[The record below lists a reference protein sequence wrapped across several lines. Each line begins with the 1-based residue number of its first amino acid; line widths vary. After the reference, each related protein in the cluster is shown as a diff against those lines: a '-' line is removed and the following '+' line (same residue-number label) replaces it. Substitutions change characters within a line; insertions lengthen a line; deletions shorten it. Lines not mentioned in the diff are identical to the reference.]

1 MIKNTNFAGGK
12 SDSYSEKSL
21 LAIFNYWKQKL
32 ISNESSYTESDSF
45 YPESINNI
53 NDKIKKKVAKR
64 TFRKNWIWKK
74 YKVLLIQIDKEK
86 SSYILLRKRKFDWH
100 EKDNADKEEINK
112 YS

>member
-1 MIKNTNFAGGK
+1 MIKNINFAGEK

-32 ISNESSYTESDSF
+32 ISNESSLTESDSL

-53 NDKIKKKVAKR
+53 KDKIKKKVEKR
-64 TFRKNWIWKK
+64 SFRKKNWIWKK

-86 SSYILLRKRKFDWH
+86 SS
-100 EKDNADKEEINK
+100 
-112 YS
+112 